1 VQYAARVSL
10 RERKRER
17 TRQALVDAALELFE
31 RYGYEETT
39 VAEIAAK
46 AEVGT
51 RTFFNY
57 FPTKEDLLFPEHD
70 LRVRTT
76 LAAIEN
82 RTPDETPAEV
92 LLRALQ
98 EAGGADSDLVSRLGA
113 LRLRLARI
121 VPAVRARGLQGQ
133 FDAQRAIAE
142 QLRLAFPELDAV
154 DAAALVGAF
163 VGAITGALAVLM
175 EQEPVDDL
183 DEIRERLRTATERAL
198 NPWVSR

>member
-1 VQYAARVSL
+1 VSL

-70 LRVRTT
+70 LRVQTT

-183 DEIRERLRTATERAL
+183 DGIRERLRTATERAL

>member
-1 VQYAARVSL
+1 MSL

-31 RYGYEETT
+31 RNGYEATT
-39 VAEIAAK
+39 VAEIAAR

-76 LAAIEN
+76 LVAIAN
-82 RTPDETPAEV
+82 RSPAETPAEV
-92 LLRALQ
+92 LLRALR
-98 EAGGADSDLVSRLGA
+98 EAGGEDTDLVSPLGA
-113 LRLRLARI
+113 LRLRLTRT
-121 VPAVRARGLQGQ
+121 VPAVSARGLQVQ
-133 FDAQRAIAE
+133 FDAQQEIAK
-142 QLRLAFPELDAV
+142 QLREAFPDELDAV

-175 EQEPVDDL
+175 TEPVTDL
-183 DEIRERLRTATERAL
+183 DEVRERLRAATDRAL
-198 NPWVSR
+198 HPWVNR